1 VDIGGDDPM
10 AALGALVELHSNNEN
25 YEENTNK
32 QTNAIRFDIATHP
45 VRMRDWVG
53 DGKYVG
59 LFSSYRPKP
68 DSANRA
74 IRTGRL

>member
-1 VDIGGDDPM
+1 M
-10 AALGALVELHSNNEN
+10 AAIRTLAELHSNNEN

-32 QTNAIRFDIATHP
+32 QTKAIRVHIATYP

-53 DGKYVG
+53 DGEYAG

-68 DSANRA
+68 NSASRA
-74 IRTGRL
+74 IRIGRL